1 MVGGDADVELP
12 QRSTSR
18 SSDLVYRVSAVP
30 RTGAPAPGRHHPE
43 IPGPTPDRLRRLDR
57 PRIRHAHRGRPLRQA
72 DRPDHRGLIR
82 HDRQV
87 IPAWPATPRGTLSSA
102 QRAEWSF
109 DRCRKTPAPHP
120 PGAEK
125 CSTSSCPA
133 EFECDL
139 IRERRYAGV
148 EAAWARGRT
157 GSRPPLLSGD
167 KLRTARE
174 NPRADQLLPLNPRG
188 GV

>member
-1 MVGGDADVELP
+1 QPPHRRISALG
-12 QRSTSR
+12 
-18 SSDLVYRVSAVP
+18 SDHIQTP
-30 RTGAPAPGRHHPE
+30 PGRKMWNTFRHP
-43 IPGPTPDRLRRLDR
+43 IL
-57 PRIRHAHRGRPLRQA
+57 Q
-72 DRPDHRGLIR
+72 
-82 HDRQV
+82 
-87 IPAWPATPRGTLSSA
+87 
-102 QRAEWSF
+102 
-109 DRCRKTPAPHP
+109 
-120 PGAEK
+120 GAEK

>member
-1 MVGGDADVELP
+1 MLTEISLSIPA
-12 QRSTSR
+12 
-18 SSDLVYRVSAVP
+18 SDLSPAERAQLLVP
-30 RTGAPAPGRHHPE
+30 
-43 IPGPTPDRLRRLDR
+43 
-57 PRIRHAHRGRPLRQA
+57 
-72 DRPDHRGLIR
+72 
-82 HDRQV
+82 
-87 IPAWPATPRGTLSSA
+87 TLSALSDEN
-102 QRAEWSF
+102 RLTILLTLAETSMTNRQLHEATGMSQALVSHHLAGNPEGHSVVSTTRGVEF
-109 DRCRKTPAPHP
+109 RSLQETPAPHP

-139 IRERRYAGV
+139 IRERRHAGL

-167 KLRTARE
+167 NLRTARE

>member
-1 MVGGDADVELP
+1 HLHPLLCLLSLLASLYCSSYLHLSVSPPLP
-12 QRSTSR
+12 FFFFQCSGHHRDLHSFPTRR
-18 SSDLVYRVSAVP
+18 SSDL
-30 RTGAPAPGRHHPE
+30 
-43 IPGPTPDRLRRLDR
+43 
-57 PRIRHAHRGRPLRQA
+57 
-72 DRPDHRGLIR
+72 
-82 HDRQV
+82 
-87 IPAWPATPRGTLSSA
+87 
-102 QRAEWSF
+102 

-139 IRERRYAGV
+139 IRERRHAGL

-174 NPRADQLLPLNPRG
+174 NPRADQLLPLNPCG
-188 GV
+188 CV

>member
-1 MVGGDADVELP
+1 NE
-12 QRSTSR
+12 RSG
-18 SSDLVYRVSAVP
+18 VSTAA
-30 RTGAPAPGRHHPE
+30 GKHRHP
-43 IPGPTPDRLRRLDR
+43 IL
-57 PRIRHAHRGRPLRQA
+57 Q
-72 DRPDHRGLIR
+72 
-82 HDRQV
+82 
-87 IPAWPATPRGTLSSA
+87 
-102 QRAEWSF
+102 
-109 DRCRKTPAPHP
+109 
-120 PGAEK
+120 GAEK

-174 NPRADQLLPLNPRG
+174 NPRADQLLPLTARG
-188 GV
+188 GVYEVGISIAAPSPALRRPHRQCLLRLSRAQPT